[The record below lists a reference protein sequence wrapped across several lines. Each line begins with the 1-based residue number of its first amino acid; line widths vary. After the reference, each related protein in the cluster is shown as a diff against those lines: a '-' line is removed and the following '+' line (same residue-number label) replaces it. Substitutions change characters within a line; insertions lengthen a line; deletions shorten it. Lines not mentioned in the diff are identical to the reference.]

1 MVLVNFSATIQWL
14 LNMSYNSK
22 TTKLTLN
29 SVCMVTSS
37 YSWSSECA
45 PTLASFR
52 SSDIR

>member
-29 SVCMVTSS
+29 SVLYGNFKLQLV
-37 YSWSSECA
+37 
-45 PTLASFR
+45 
-52 SSDIR
+52 IRMRPYTCKFQV